1 MLVVL
6 GKNWRGYPP
15 RNTPPGW
22 RLHLSLES
30 KMTALAAGHLA
41 RSGRADAM
49 LLSGGRTAGPDWPS
63 EAEAMRAYIRKKF
76 PDVPDQ
82 AILLEESSIDTAE
95 NAELIRT
102 MTQDRAPRRITLLTI
117 GFHLPRSLAIFPIH
131 GLPIE
136 HGIASEDVLAE
147 RSPRHRA
154 FILKYE
160 KSPRVVAERAKEA
173 LLRLL
178 LLVDPKAKIPRLLT
192 RWLRR

>member
-15 RNTPPGW
+15 RNKPPGW

-30 KMTALAAGHLA
+30 KMTALAAGHLV

-49 LLSGGRTAGPDWPS
+49 LLSGGRTAGTDCPS

-102 MTQDRAPRRITLLTI
+102 MTQDRAPQRITLLTI
-117 GFHLPRSLAIFPIH
+117 GFHLPRSLALFPIY
-131 GLPIE
+131 GLPVE
-136 HGIASEDVLAE
+136 RGIASETILAE
-147 RSPRHRA
+147 RSPHHQR
-154 FILKYE
+154 FIRTFLKSRRV
-160 KSPRVVAERAKEA
+160 KSETMKEA

-178 LLVDPKAKIPRLLT
+178 LLVDPRAKIPRLLT